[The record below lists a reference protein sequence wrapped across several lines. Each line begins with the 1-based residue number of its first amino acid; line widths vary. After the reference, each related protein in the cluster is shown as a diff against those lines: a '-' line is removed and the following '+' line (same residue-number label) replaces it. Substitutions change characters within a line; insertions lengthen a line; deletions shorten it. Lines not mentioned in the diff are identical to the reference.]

1 MGESEGFDDMFDR
14 GFFRNSLHNTS
25 RSRPTNWPRSV
36 SEMRGLTSYDQQG
49 LDLDAMADKFSS
61 YSGQRPYSVHGPQVF
76 PKMPQNVWMGDA
88 GDRFSSY
95 SGPRPVAVY
104 GPRVYPNMPT
114 PMPLDGRRWQW
125 RDTNSGV

>member
-36 SEMRGLTSYDQQG
+36 SEMRGLTLYDQQG
-49 LDLDAMADKFSS
+49 LDLDATADKFSN
-61 YSGQRPYSVHGPQVF
+61 YSGQRPYSVYGPQVF

-88 GDRFSSY
+88 GDHFSSY
-95 SGPRPVAVY
+95 SGPRPVSVY
-104 GPRVYPNMPT
+104 GPRVFPN
-114 PMPLDGRRWQW
+114 MPLDGRRWQW
-125 RDTNSGV
+125 REMNSGV